1 MKGIIVNT
9 YKKIIVSLLL
19 IGCAQTVDAAVSC
32 GASAPGVLNV
42 GILPDNLPYSDIVA
56 GDAVGFDPLLA
67 VAVAKLLGYDTVNF
81 IGFGGYAAAEAALL
95 AGTIDI
101 YANSATYLVVP
112 PTLFIGIVTDISELY
127 DANEINGWLLNPGCC
142 ALAEQL
148 QAAINQVVATGGY
161 ARILQQLRLDGLTA
175 GVTLGQ
181 PYTGDFLTEL
191 FQPFPFASDE
201 LGTIPA
207 VCDPSGPVL
216 LPQPNCIAAYLQSVC
231 SPVTTFTGATGLIIP

>member
-19 IGCAQTVDAAVSC
+19 IGCAQTLDAAVSC

-81 IGFGGYAAAEAALL
+81 IGYGDTTLALTALL
-95 AGTIDI
+95 DGDIDV
-101 YANSATYLVVP
+101 YANSGLLLPVSP
-112 PTLFIGIVTDISELY
+112 FIGVVTDIS
-127 DANEINGWLLNPGCC
+127 AINLGEAYGWALNPNCC
-142 ALAEQL
+142 TLAEL
-148 QAAINQVVATGGY
+148 LDAAITKVVNTGIY
-161 ARILQQLRLDGLTA
+161 AQILQELRADGLTD
-175 GVTLGQ
+175 GYVLGY
-181 PYTGDFLTEL
+181 PYLYASGILEE
-191 FQPFPFASDE
+191 PFPYASAE
-201 LGTIPA
+201 LGTIPY
-207 VCDPSGPVL
+207 VCDGPVG
-216 LPQPNCIAAYLQSVC
+216 LPRYNCIAAYLQSVC